1 MIKHSCKIVCE
12 YTNNFTEKE
21 LILPFLCK
29 EGHDGNGNRE
39 MNLQIDAITNMS
51 GSREVGRTCL
61 LNMKVLALLFE
72 GEVPVAIYAI
82 GVEGESGGQ
91 GSGP

>member
-1 MIKHSCKIVCE
+1 ME
-12 YTNNFTEKE
+12 AQT
-21 LILPFLCK
+21 
-29 EGHDGNGNRE
+29 
-39 MNLQIDAITNMS
+39 DAIMNMS
-51 GSREVGRTCL
+51 GSRKVGRTCL